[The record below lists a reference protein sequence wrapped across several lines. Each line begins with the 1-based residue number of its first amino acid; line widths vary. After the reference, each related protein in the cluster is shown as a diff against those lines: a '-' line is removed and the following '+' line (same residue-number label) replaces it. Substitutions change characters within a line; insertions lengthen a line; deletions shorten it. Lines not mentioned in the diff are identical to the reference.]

1 MTISNHERVRKALAL
16 LKEGL
21 YPYIEREM
29 KSVYKDHW
37 LVAATPFV
45 DEDRTLKR
53 TVTELLHEDI
63 AAQLK
68 LMDRQWN
75 EVFKKTLGKT
85 ERSLVNEL
93 ISTRNNWAH
102 SSSISTDDAY
112 RALDSVVRPCPLSP
126 LLWGI
131 C

>member
-75 EVFKKTLGKT
+75 EG
-85 ERSLVNEL
+85 
-93 ISTRNNWAH
+93 
-102 SSSISTDDAY
+102 
-112 RALDSVVRPCPLSP
+112 VVRFVA
-126 LLWGI
+126 
-131 C
+131 